1 MSRSGDVRSRPPIT
15 PQPDPR
21 KPRVNRRKF
30 LTAAAATAGVATAA
44 GVAGK
49 ILVDKLP
56 ATRPAPTTVGSAPG
70 ASTAPG
76 ASPSTAAPAADFALP
91 KVEEPVLPQG
101 AELNIPNIS
110 PFYTSTADFYR
121 VDTTFN
127 VPRVDPKNWKLH
139 IHGMVDNPLTISFD
153 ELLRRPMFD
162 HDITMTCVAE
172 SIGGTLCANARW
184 EGTMLAD
191 LLREAGIQSGADQIV
206 MTDVQGMNIGVA
218 ADPVMDGRA
227 AMLAIGMNGQPLQP
241 EHGYPVRVVVPGL
254 YGYVSACK
262 WVVDMEVTTFNA
274 FTTYWTR
281 HKWAEQAPIKT
292 ESRIDTP
299 KTGARIAPGQ
309 SVIAGVA
316 WAQHTGIEAV
326 EVHVDGAWHEAT
338 LAAQDT
344 IDTWRQWYYPWN
356 ATTGGHKITVRA
368 TDKTGYTQT
377 SVKHGSLPNGATGLH
392 TIQIAVT

>member
-1 MSRSGDVRSRPPIT
+1 VNRGGGRRSRSSA
-15 PQPDPR
+15 
-21 KPRVNRRKF
+21 PRVDRRKF
-30 LTAAAATAGVATAA
+30 LTASAATAGVAAAA

-49 ILVDKLP
+49 MLVNKLP
-56 ATRPAPTTVGSAPG
+56 ATPPPASAAAGSVPTAG
-70 ASTAPG
+70 A
-76 ASPSTAAPAADFALP
+76 STAAPAPDFALP

-101 AELNIPNIS
+101 AELNTPNIS
-110 PFYTSTADFYR
+110 PFYTSNADFYR

-127 VPRVDPKNWKLH
+127 VPRIDSKNWQLR
-139 IHGMVDNPLTISFD
+139 IHGMVDKPLTINFD

-162 HDITMTCVAE
+162 HDITLTCVAE
-172 SIGGTLCANARW
+172 SIGGTLVGNARW

-191 LLREAGIQSGADQIV
+191 LLREAGVQSGADQIV
-206 MTDVQGMNIGVA
+206 MTDVQGMNISVA
-218 ADPVMDGRA
+218 TDPVMDGRA
-227 AMLAIGMNGQPLQP
+227 AMLAIGMNGQPLP
-241 EHGYPVRVVVPGL
+241 AEHGYPVRVVVPGL

-262 WVVDMEVTTFNA
+262 WVVDMELTTYQA
-274 FTTYWTR
+274 FSTYWTR
-281 HKWAEQAPIKT
+281 RNWAEQAPVKT

-299 KTGARIAPGQ
+299 KTGARLAPGQ

-316 WAQHTGIEAV
+316 WAQHRGIEAV

-356 ATTGGHKITVRA
+356 ATTGGHRITVRA

-392 TIQIAVT
+392 TIQITVT